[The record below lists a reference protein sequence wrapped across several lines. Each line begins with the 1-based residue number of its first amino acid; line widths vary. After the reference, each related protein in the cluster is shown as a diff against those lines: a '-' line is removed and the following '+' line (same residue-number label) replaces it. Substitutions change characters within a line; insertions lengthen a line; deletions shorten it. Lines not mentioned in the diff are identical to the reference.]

1 VSEPQSA
8 AQPTTSRVLHTTL
21 GSLDCVDVG
30 AGPPVLLL
38 HGLHMDGGLWD
49 DVVADLSRDHR
60 CVVPTLP
67 LGAHR
72 RPVPEGADLSV
83 VAVAGLVDEVVAQLG
98 LEDVTAVGNDTGG
111 ALLQL
116 ALRTPSPRLSRVV
129 LVACEAFDNFPPG
142 LPGRASRLSAR
153 LPGGLFLAAQAMR
166 WAWAARLPFTWG
178 WMTRRGL
185 PDPLRRAWF
194 EPLRRSA
201 AVRRDTRRVISSVR
215 PELLVAAADWLPR
228 FPGEVHVVWAAED
241 RVMPREHYAR
251 LLELVPTARGSI
263 VEDSMTLVPL
273 DRPAELAAIVR
284 SAVRRPGRGRAGRG

>member
-1 VSEPQSA
+1 MSEPLSA
-8 AQPTTSRVLHTTL
+8 AQPTTSRVLETTV

-38 HGLHMDGGLWD
+38 HGMHMDGGLWN

-72 RPVPEGADLSV
+72 HPVPEGADVSV
-83 VAVAGLVDEVVAQLG
+83 LAVAGLVDEVMTQLG
-98 LEDVTAVGNDTGG
+98 LDDVTAVGNDTGG

-129 LVACEAFDNFPPG
+129 LVACEAFDDFPPG
-142 LPGRASRLSAR
+142 LPGRVSRLSAR
-153 LPGGLFLAAQAMR
+153 MPGGLFLGAQAMR

-178 WMTRRGL
+178 RMTRRGL

-201 AVRRDTRRVISSVR
+201 AVRRDTRRVISSIR
-215 PELLVAAADWLPR
+215 PELLVEAAGWLPR

-241 RVMPREHYAR
+241 RVMPREHYSR
-251 LLELVPTARGSI
+251 LLELLPTAQGSI
-263 VEDSMTLVPL
+263 VEGSMTLIPL
-273 DRPAELAAIVR
+273 DQPAELAALVR
-284 SAVRRPGRGRAGRG
+284 SAVRGPERGQGG